1 MTTPD
6 RPSRWT
12 DHEVEQLV
20 AGLLRIGVLVSAA
33 VAALGGIALL
43 VQHGLERADYHVFTG
58 GPAELRSVAG
68 IVASAARLQSPGV
81 VQLGLVLLIAIP
93 ILRVALSL
101 VAFVLQRDRLYIA
114 ITSVVLAILLFSL
127 LSSGH
132 P

>member
-1 MTTPD
+1 MG
-6 RPSRWT
+6 
-12 DHEVEQLV
+12 
-20 AGLLRIGVLVSAA
+20 ALLRIGVLVSAA
-33 VAALGGIALL
+33 VTGLGGIVLL
-43 VQHGLERADYHVFTG
+43 AQHGLARADYHVFTG
-58 GPAELRSVAG
+58 GPAQLRSVAD
-68 IVASAARLQSPGV
+68 IVAGAAHLQSLAV

-101 VAFVLQRDRLYIA
+101 VAFVVQRDRLYIA